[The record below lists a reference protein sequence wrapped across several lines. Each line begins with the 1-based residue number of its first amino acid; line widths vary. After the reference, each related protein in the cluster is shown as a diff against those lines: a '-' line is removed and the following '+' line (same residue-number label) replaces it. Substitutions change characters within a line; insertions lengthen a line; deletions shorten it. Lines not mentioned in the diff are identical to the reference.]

1 MHELEWKDPK
11 SLQFLM
17 KKVKFCCSFPFFENN
32 ILINLVEFSQVNTV
46 IPTLWITKDVSSEAE
61 LDLLFSEVCSHTSSL
76 LNPNLFTEI
85 NLCEVI
91 TQTALSSMIP
101 GQHTD
106 LLLQLRKAAFLL
118 AKETQ

>member
-1 MHELEWKDPK
+1 M
-11 SLQFLM
+11 
-17 KKVKFCCSFPFFENN
+17 
-32 ILINLVEFSQVNTV
+32 NTL

-61 LDLLFSEVCSHTSSL
+61 LDLLFSEVRSHTSSL
-76 LNPNLFTEI
+76 LTLTEI

-91 TQTALSSMIP
+91 TQTALSSMMP